1 MIRIVVDSEQAKA
14 ISERR
19 ESVEIVDA
27 SGKRLGYLSQPFTEE
42 EISTAKEWLASDQ
55 ERVPSSVV
63 LERLRALE
71 AAENK

>member
-1 MIRIVVDSEQAKA
+1 MIRIVVNDEQAKA
-14 ISERR
+14 ITERR

-27 SGKRLGYLSQPFTEE
+27 SGKRVGYLPPPSVED
-42 EISTAKEWLASDQ
+42 EIRIAKERLASNQ

-71 AAENK
+71 GK